1 MGKADSTIN
10 VKSIVGILVMVV
22 IALAILPTIVASAA
36 EAAACLTG
44 AAKVMVDLIPL
55 FYVIAIVLSLVAWA
69 TSLAK

>member
-1 MGKADSTIN
+1 MAKVGSAID

-22 IALAILPTIVASAA
+22 IALAILPTIVSSAA
-36 EAAACLTG
+36 AAAACLTG
-44 AAKVMVDLIPL
+44 AAAVMVNLIPL